1 MYPIE
6 YSYHHHDIH
15 AINQE
20 SEATMTVAEKEQ
32 WVPLSIAAQR
42 IGISQ
47 SKLSLMVKRGEVKSK
62 KDPRDKRK
70 TYCDLR
76 ELNRIFFTE
85 E

>member
-1 MYPIE
+1 M
-6 YSYHHHDIH
+6 
-15 AINQE
+15 
-20 SEATMTVAEKEQ
+20 TMAEKEQ
-32 WVPLSIAAQR
+32 WIALSIAAQR

-47 SKLSLMVKRGEVKSK
+47 SKLSLMVKNGEVKSK

-70 TYCDLR
+70 TFVDLR